1 MNMSEKQKISEN
13 LRRLAKQHAINNFSF
28 GNGEFYE
35 SAAEP
40 SFISGFLAAQK
51 WIPVEID
58 MPNEENGYVDKIVLI
73 KSKNGQVI
81 ETAKYSSTQ
90 NRWLYSS
97 IASRN
102 PSYWRPIDFL

>member
-1 MNMSEKQKISEN
+1 MLNQKIKEV
-13 LRRLAKQHAINNFSF
+13 AKNYAINNFGF
-28 GNGEFYE
+28 KNGTEQFYE
-35 SAAEP
+35 SASEQ
-40 SFISGFLAAQK
+40 SFYAGVKYAQK
-51 WIPVEID
+51 WIPIEIE
-58 MPNEENGYVDKIVLI
+58 MPTSENGYIDRIVLI
-73 KSKNGQVI
+73 KSKNGQII

>member
-1 MNMSEKQKISEN
+1 MLNQKIKEV
-13 LRRLAKQHAINNFSF
+13 AKNYAVNNFGF
-28 GNGEFYE
+28 KNGDEQFYE
-35 SAAEP
+35 SASEQ
-40 SFISGFLAAQK
+40 SFIAGVRYAQK
-51 WIPVEID
+51 WIPVEIEI
-58 MPNEENGYVDKIVLI
+58 PNQENGYIDRIVLI
-73 KSKNGQVI
+73 KSKNEQII

>member
-1 MNMSEKQKISEN
+1 MKTIEQAATNAYSIEVLSSGCN
-13 LRRLAKQHAINNFSF
+13 AGVSF
-28 GNGEFYE
+28 GKEMFKHGVEF
-35 SAAEP
+35 S
-40 SFISGFLAAQK
+40 QQ
-51 WIPVEID
+51 WIPVEIE
-58 MPNEENGYVDKIVLI
+58 MPTNENGYIDRIVLI

>member
-1 MNMSEKQKISEN
+1 MSYLKTKITEI
-13 LRRLAKQHAINNFSF
+13 AKNYAINNFSF
-28 GNGEFYE
+28 KMGTEQFYE
-35 SAAEP
+35 NASEQ
-40 SFISGFLAAQK
+40 SFLAGFRFAQK
-51 WIPVEID
+51 WIPVEIEI
-58 MPNEENGYVDKIVLI
+58 PNEENGYVDKIVLI

-97 IASRN
+97 IDSRN